1 MRKVPW
7 GILAGICA
15 IVAFFAI
22 VGTVAAFIILNGVA
36 GQTNDTAT
44 LFDEWYQVVLF
55 IVDIIS
61 VLGLVGS
68 VTLYFIK
75 AHGGFAAKEAKATE

>member
-15 IVAFFAI
+15 IIAFFAI

-44 LFDEWYQVVLF
+44 LFGEWYQIVLF
-55 IVDIIS
+55 ILDIIS
-61 VLGLVGS
+61 VIGLIGS
-68 VTLYFIK
+68 TTLYVIK
-75 AHGGFAAKEAKATE
+75 AKGGLMPREAEEVK